1 MIVVSCD
8 NHTKLFSTF
17 PTNYTMWALVGIPR
31 ATHHNHTYSVCG
43 CGHVF
48 VGTEGGMRGTV
59 GEVRGAGICDVK
71 WLLVTAL

>member
-1 MIVVSCD
+1 MWVIVD
-8 NHTKLFSTF
+8 
-17 PTNYTMWALVGIPR
+17 IPR

-59 GEVRGAGICDVK
+59 GEVREAGNLRRQMVASHSTLK
-71 WLLVTAL
+71 LVF